1 MSIFKEVTENNELY
15 LYMNGKLI
23 YKKWLLTGQSKVFD
37 VMAYD
42 KYTLKSITEESIKKE
57 KNNSKKCK

>member
-1 MSIFKEVTENNELY
+1 MSIFKEVTVNNELY

-42 KYTLKSITEESIKKE
+42 KFTLKSITEESIKKE